1 MMQGSRVFLRC
12 TSSRIPRVPVTA
24 IYASR
29 ILTPQEQ
36 LADSVILTENGRIT
50 AIGHRDE
57 VKIPSGAIDYVA
69 AGMTVVPG
77 FVDVHIHGA
86 GGHDVMEATPAA
98 LDCITSTVARYGT
111 TSILAT
117 TVTASVDETCRS
129 LQGIAEYIRAQ
140 EKREN
145 IEPDVEPNGVPGV
158 EPNNDQQ
165 NAAPAAPDLAAEI
178 LGIHLEGPFI
188 SKARRGVHPPDA
200 IARPS
205 VEILEKFRAASDGLI
220 RIITIA
226 PEIPGALDLIRY
238 AVSHG
243 IVAAIG
249 HTDANFEQ
257 TQAAIQ
263 AGARHSVHFYNA
275 MRPFS
280 HRDPGVIGAI
290 LTEPDVTAEVIAD
303 GIHVAGPAI
312 QVLLGTKGFDTVLL
326 ASDATAATGMPD
338 GNFRLGN
345 FEVIVKDGVCR
356 NAEGKLAGSTLTLDR
371 ALRYIVGLGV
381 PLIDAVRMA
390 TILPARRI
398 SLAGK
403 KGILAVGADADL
415 VVLTPDLRV
424 VGTMTR
430 GAGLA

>member
-1 MMQGSRVFLRC
+1 M
-12 TSSRIPRVPVTA
+12 PVTA

-29 ILTPQEQ
+29 IFTPQEQ
-36 LADSVILTENGRIT
+36 LTDSVILTEDGRII

-57 VKIPSGAIDYVA
+57 VKIPAGAIDYIA
-69 AGMTVVPG
+69 AGMIVAPG

-86 GGHDVMEATPAA
+86 GGHDVMEATPTA

-129 LQGIAEYIRAQ
+129 LEGIAQYIRAH
-140 EKREN
+140 EKFEQDSTG
-145 IEPDVEPNGVPGV
+145 PST
-158 EPNNDQQ
+158 
-165 NAAPAAPDLAAEI
+165 EI

-200 IARPS
+200 IVRPS
-205 VEILEKFRAASDGLI
+205 VAILEKFRAAADGLI
-220 RIITIA
+220 RIITVA
-226 PEIPGALDLIRY
+226 PEIPGALDLIQT
-238 AVSHG
+238 AVANG

-249 HTDANFEQ
+249 HTDANYEQ

-263 AGARHSVHFYNA
+263 AGARHTVHFYNA

-280 HRDPGVIGAI
+280 HRDPGIIGAV

-345 FEVIVKDGVCR
+345 FEVVVKDGVCR

-371 ALRYIVGLGV
+371 ALRYIVALGV
-381 PLIDAVRMA
+381 PLVDAVRMA
-390 TILPARRI
+390 TILPARRV

-403 KGILAVGADADL
+403 KGIIALGADADL

-424 VGTMTR
+424 VGVMTR

>member
-1 MMQGSRVFLRC
+1 M
-12 TSSRIPRVPVTA
+12 PVTA

-29 ILTPQEQ
+29 IFTPQEQ
-36 LADSVILTENGRIT
+36 LADSVILTEGGRII

-57 VKIPSGAIDYVA
+57 VKIPAGAIDYIA
-69 AGMTVVPG
+69 AGMIVAPG

-117 TVTASVDETCRS
+117 TVTASVDDTCRS
-129 LQGIAEYIRAQ
+129 LEGIAQYIRAH
-140 EKREN
+140 EKFEQ
-145 IEPDVEPNGVPGV
+145 DSTS
-158 EPNNDQQ
+158 
-165 NAAPAAPDLAAEI
+165 LSAEI

-205 VEILEKFRAASDGLI
+205 VQILEKFRAAADGLI
-220 RIITIA
+220 RMITVA
-226 PEIPGALDLIRY
+226 PEIPGALDLIQ
-238 AVSHG
+238 AAASNG

-249 HTDANFEQ
+249 HTDANYEQ

-263 AGARHSVHFYNA
+263 AGARHTVHFYNA

-280 HRDPGVIGAI
+280 HRDPGIIGAV

-312 QVLLGTKGFDTVLL
+312 QVLLGTKGFDTVIL

-338 GNFRLGN
+338 GNFRLGK
-345 FEVIVKDGVCR
+345 FEVAVKDGVCR

-381 PLIDAVRMA
+381 PIIDAVRMA
-390 TILPARRI
+390 TILPARRV

-403 KGILAVGADADL
+403 KGIIAMGADADL
-415 VVLTPDLRV
+415 VILTPDLRV

-430 GAGLA
+430 GAGLT

>member
-1 MMQGSRVFLRC
+1 M
-12 TSSRIPRVPVTA
+12 TVTA

-29 ILTPQEQ
+29 ILTPQEE
-36 LADSVILTENGRIT
+36 LLDTVIIVEGGRIT

-57 VKIPSGAIDYVA
+57 VKIPEGATDYVA
-69 AGMTVVPG
+69 SGMTVVPG
-77 FVDVHIHGA
+77 FVDLHIHGA

-98 LDCITSTVARYGT
+98 LDCITSTVARHGT

-117 TVTASVDETCRS
+117 TVTAPVDETCKS
-129 LQGIAEYIRAQ
+129 LEGIAQYIRSHEQQ
-140 EKREN
+140 EN
-145 IEPDVEPNGVPGV
+145 TG
-158 EPNNDQQ
+158 
-165 NAAPAAPDLAAEI
+165 LAAEI

-188 SKARRGVHPPDA
+188 SKARRGVHPPDS

-205 VEILEKFRAASDGLI
+205 VEILDKFRVASDGLI
-220 RIITIA
+220 RILTVA
-226 PEIPGALDLIRY
+226 PEIPGALELITA
-238 AVSHG
+238 AVNNG

-249 HTDANFEQ
+249 HTDADYEQ
-257 TQAAIQ
+257 TRAAIQ
-263 AGARHSVHFYNA
+263 AGARHAVHFYNA

-290 LTEPDVTAEVIAD
+290 LTEPDVTAEIIAD

-326 ASDATAATGMPD
+326 ASDATAATGMRD

-345 FEVIVKDGVCR
+345 IEVTVKDGVCR
-356 NAEGKLAGSTLTLDR
+356 NSEGKLAGSTLTLDR
-371 ALRYIVGLGV
+371 ALRYIVALGV
-381 PLIDAVRMA
+381 PLIDALRMA
-390 TILPARRI
+390 TILPARRLG
-398 SLAGK
+398 LAGK
-403 KGILAVGADADL
+403 KGIIAIGADADL

-424 VGTMTR
+424 AGVMTR

>member
-1 MMQGSRVFLRC
+1 M
-12 TSSRIPRVPVTA
+12 TVTA

-29 ILTPQEQ
+29 ILTPQEE
-36 LADSVILTENGRIT
+36 LADSVILTEGGRIT

-57 VKIPSGAIDYVA
+57 VKIPSGAMDYVA

-77 FVDVHIHGA
+77 FIDVHIHGA
-86 GGHDVMEATPAA
+86 GGHDVMEATPDA

-129 LQGIAEYIRAQ
+129 LDGIAKYIRAH
-140 EKREN
+140 EKFEDA
-145 IEPDVEPNGVPGV
+145 EQDKG
-158 EPNNDQQ
+158 
-165 NAAPAAPDLAAEI
+165 DLAAEI

-188 SKARRGVHPPDA
+188 SRARRGVHPPDT
-200 IARPS
+200 ITRPS
-205 VEILEKFRAASDGLI
+205 VEILDKFRAAADGLI

-226 PEIPGALDLIRY
+226 PEIPGALDLIHY
-238 AVSHG
+238 AVANG

-326 ASDATAATGMPD
+326 ASDGTAATGMPD
-338 GNFRLGN
+338 GKFRLGN
-345 FEVIVKDGVCR
+345 FEVTVKDGVCR
-356 NAEGKLAGSTLTLDR
+356 NSEGKLAGSTLTLDR
-371 ALRYIVGLGV
+371 ALRYIVALGV
-381 PLIDAVRMA
+381 PLVDAVRMA
-390 TILPARRI
+390 TILPARRLG
-398 SLAGK
+398 LAGK
-403 KGILAVGADADL
+403 KGILAVGVGTDADL

-424 VGTMTR
+424 VGVMAR

>member
-1 MMQGSRVFLRC
+1 M
-12 TSSRIPRVPVTA
+12 PVTA

-29 ILTPQEQ
+29 IFTPQEQ

-129 LQGIAEYIRAQ
+129 LQGIAEYIRAHEQ
-140 EKREN
+140 RES
-145 IEPDVEPNGVPGV
+145 IEPNVQPNVVPGV

-165 NAAPAAPDLAAEI
+165 NAAPATPDLAAEI

-238 AVSHG
+238 AVSNG

-371 ALRYIVGLGV
+371 ALRYIVTLGV
-381 PLIDAVRMA
+381 PLVDAVRMA

-430 GAGLA
+430 GVGLA

>member
-1 MMQGSRVFLRC
+1 M
-12 TSSRIPRVPVTA
+12 PVTA

-36 LADSVILTENGRIT
+36 LTDSVILTEEGRII

-57 VKIPSGAIDYVA
+57 VKIPQGAIDYIA
-69 AGMTVVPG
+69 AGMIVAPG

-117 TVTASVDETCRS
+117 TVTASVDQTCRS
-129 LQGIAEYIRAQ
+129 LEGIAQYTRAHEKFEQ
-140 EKREN
+140 ESAG
-145 IEPDVEPNGVPGV
+145 PV
-158 EPNNDQQ
+158 
-165 NAAPAAPDLAAEI
+165 AEI

-205 VEILEKFRAASDGLI
+205 VQILEKFRAAADGLI

-226 PEIPGALDLIRY
+226 PEIPGALDLIQA
-238 AVSHG
+238 AVANG

-249 HTDANFEQ
+249 HTDANYEQ

-263 AGARHSVHFYNA
+263 AGARHTVHFYNA

-280 HRDPGVIGAI
+280 HRDPGIIGAV

-345 FEVIVKDGVCR
+345 FEVVVKDGVCR

-371 ALRYIVGLGV
+371 ALRYIVALGV
-381 PLIDAVRMA
+381 PLVDAVRMA
-390 TILPARRI
+390 TILPARRV

-403 KGILAVGADADL
+403 KGIIALGADADL

-424 VGTMTR
+424 VGIMTR

>member
-1 MMQGSRVFLRC
+1 
-12 TSSRIPRVPVTA
+12 VPVTA

-36 LADSVILTENGRIT
+36 LADSVILTENCRII

-86 GGHDVMEATPAA
+86 GGHDVMEATSAA

-129 LQGIAEYIRAQ
+129 LQGIAEYIRAH
-140 EKREN
+140 EKHEN
-145 IEPDVEPNGVPGV
+145 IEPNVEPSV
-158 EPNNDQQ
+158 EQQ
-165 NAAPAAPDLAAEI
+165 NPEPGTPDLAAEI

-205 VEILEKFRAASDGLI
+205 VEILEKFRAAADGLI

-238 AVSHG
+238 AVAHG

-345 FEVIVKDGVCR
+345 FEVMVKDGVCR

-371 ALRYIVGLGV
+371 ALRYIVALGV
-381 PLIDAVRMA
+381 PLFDVVRMA

-403 KGILAVGADADL
+403 KGIIAVGADADL

-424 VGTMTR
+424 VGAMTR

>member
-1 MMQGSRVFLRC
+1 
-12 TSSRIPRVPVTA
+12 VPVTA

-326 ASDATAATGMPD
+326 ASDATAASGMPD

-371 ALRYIVGLGV
+371 ALRYIVALGV
-381 PLIDAVRMA
+381 PIIDAVRMA

-424 VGTMTR
+424 VGAMTR

>member
-1 MMQGSRVFLRC
+1 
-12 TSSRIPRVPVTA
+12 VPVTA

-29 ILTPQEQ
+29 IFTPQEQ

-57 VKIPSGAIDYVA
+57 VKIPSGAVDYVA

-86 GGHDVMEATPAA
+86 GGHDVMEATPVA

-129 LQGIAEYIRAQ
+129 LQGIAEYIRAH

-145 IEPDVEPNGVPGV
+145 IEPNVEPNVVPGV

-165 NAAPAAPDLAAEI
+165 NPAPATPDLAAEI

-238 AVSHG
+238 AVSNG

-371 ALRYIVGLGV
+371 ALRYIVALGV

>member
-129 LQGIAEYIRAQ
+129 LQGIAEYIRAH
-140 EKREN
+140 EKRES
-145 IEPDVEPNGVPGV
+145 IESNVVPGV
-158 EPNNDQQ
+158 EQQ
-165 NAAPAAPDLAAEI
+165 DPAQGAPDLAAEI

-226 PEIPGALDLIRY
+226 PEIPGALELIRY
-238 AVSHG
+238 AVANG

-424 VGTMTR
+424 VGAMTR

>member
-1 MMQGSRVFLRC
+1 
-12 TSSRIPRVPVTA
+12 VPVTA

-29 ILTPQEQ
+29 IFTPQEQ

-57 VKIPSGAIDYVA
+57 VKIPSGAVDYVA

-86 GGHDVMEATPAA
+86 GGHDVMEATPVA

-129 LQGIAEYIRAQ
+129 LQGIAEYIRAH

-145 IEPDVEPNGVPGV
+145 IEPNVEPNVVPGV

-165 NAAPAAPDLAAEI
+165 NAAPGGPDLAAEI

-243 IVAAIG
+243 MVAAIG

-257 TQAAIQ
+257 TQAAIL

-371 ALRYIVGLGV
+371 ALRYIVALGV

-424 VGTMTR
+424 VGVMTR

>member
-1 MMQGSRVFLRC
+1 MMQGSRVFLRG
-12 TSSRIPRVPVTA
+12 TSSRILRVPVTA

-69 AGMTVVPG
+69 AGMMVVPG

-129 LQGIAEYIRAQ
+129 LQGIAQYIRAH
-140 EKREN
+140 EKHEN
-145 IEPDVEPNGVPGV
+145 IGANVEPNV
-158 EPNNDQQ
+158 EQQ
-165 NAAPAAPDLAAEI
+165 NPEPGTPELAAEI
-178 LGIHLEGPFI
+178 VGIHLEGPFI
-188 SKARRGVHPPDA
+188 SKARRGVHRPDA

-220 RIITIA
+220 RIVTIA

-238 AVSHG
+238 ALTNG
-243 IVAAIG
+243 IIAAIG

-371 ALRYIVGLGV
+371 ALRYIIALGV

-403 KGILAVGADADL
+403 KGIIAVGADADL

-424 VGTMTR
+424 VGAMTR
-430 GAGLA
+430 GTGLA